1 MLSVPSLGR
10 LQPATFLG
18 MTLIKHSVTPLVLSL
33 AFSLALVPSG
43 LLLRGATPLP
53 EGGDSIIRENATT
66 ANPSFWP
73 GSFEGAPVASSAV
86 VDVDHPDFDKA
97 LRVTVTNPAGGQ
109 YWNGALQIP
118 STQSV
123 AQGDVLLVRLFFR
136 SIESKDE
143 SGVGF
148 ATVFTQ
154 GPAPG
159 FNKYLTREITATQE
173 WTEYLLP
180 FEMTEAQPS
189 GSLSL
194 QVGAGAGTKTQIWE
208 VAGIEMLN
216 YQNNVALQD
225 LPVTRPTYTGRDP
238 DAPWRAQAAARIE
251 QHRKGDFSVTVLDDL
266 GNPVP
271 GLPVSV
277 NLKQHA
283 YHFGSV
289 IVASRIM
296 GTGSDNGLYREKF
309 LELFNQSGT
318 ENDLKWAPW
327 AGEWGSSFNPD
338 QTIAALQWLRDRNI
352 YTRGHV
358 MVWPSK
364 RNLPNLIQS
373 YLPADNPTAA
383 DPAAKQVVLD
393 HIDDIASRTKAYLDE
408 WDVLN
413 EPFDNHYLM
422 DAFGDQV
429 MVDWFARARINLP
442 RHRLYIN
449 DYGILSAGGR
459 DGEHQQHLE
468 DTVQYLI
475 SNDAPIDGIGMQG
488 HFSASP
494 TSIELLYEIL
504 ERFHQKFPGLKI
516 RVTEFDVST
525 DDEEMQADY
534 TRDFLTLL
542 FSHPATVGVQCWGFW
557 EGAHWRPI
565 AAMYTTDWRE
575 KPNAVAWKEMTREV
589 WWNDFDGVTDS
600 QGRFSGRGFYGDYT
614 VSIQV
619 EGTNREFEFP
629 LVKEGPDQIVI
640 RLPDSIEIDPGK
652 AVEVKAT
659 GSLGSPRIRIAEYEG
674 ERYYIETSS
683 NLRHWRYVS
692 DFNDH
697 TPGVSYLFGINPESR
712 LFYRLVKKD

>member
-1 MLSVPSLGR
+1 MS
-10 LQPATFLG
+10 
-18 MTLIKHSVTPLVLSL
+18 
-33 AFSLALVPSG
+33 
-43 LLLRGATPLP
+43 
-53 EGGDSIIRENATT
+53 
-66 ANPSFWP
+66 PSFWQ
-73 GSFEGAPVASSAV
+73 GNFNGAPVASAAV
-86 VDVDHPDFDKA
+86 VDASHPDFDKA

-118 STQSV
+118 ANQAV
-123 AQGDVLLVRLFFR
+123 AQEDVLLVRLFFR
-136 SIESKDE
+136 SVESKDE

-154 GPAPG
+154 GPAPN
-159 FNKYLTREITATQE
+159 FTKYLVREINATQE

-194 QVGAGAGTKTQIWE
+194 QIGAGAGTKTQTWE
-208 VAGIEMLN
+208 VAGVEMLN
-216 YQNNVALQD
+216 YQTNVALAD
-225 LPVTRPTYTGRDP
+225 LPVTRPTYAGRDP
-238 DAPWRAQAAARIE
+238 DAPWRAAAAERIE
-251 QHRKGDFSVTVLDDL
+251 QHRKGDFSVKIIDENGAPMPDV
-266 GNPVP
+266 
-271 GLPVSV
+271 PVSMTF
-277 NLKQHA
+277 QRHA

-296 GTGSDNGLYREKF
+296 NTGTDDLIYKEKF

-327 AGEWGSSFNPD
+327 AGEWGGSFNPQ
-338 QTIAALQWLRDRNI
+338 QTIAALQWLRERKI

-364 RNLPNLIQS
+364 RNLPNLMQS
-373 YLPADNPTAA
+373 YLPENNPAAA

-393 HIDDIASRTKAYLDE
+393 HIDDIASRTKRYLDE

-429 MVDWFARARINLP
+429 MTDWFERARMNLP

-459 DGEHQQHLE
+459 DGAHQQHLE
-468 DTVQYLI
+468 DTVQYLV

-494 TSIELLYEIL
+494 TSIELLYQIL
-504 ERFHQKFPGLKI
+504 ERFHTKFPELKI

-525 DDEEMQADY
+525 EDEEMQADY

-557 EGAHWRPI
+557 EAAHWRPI

-575 KPNAVAWKEMTREV
+575 KPNAVTWKEMTQNI
-589 WWNDFDGVTDS
+589 WWNDFDGATDTA
-600 QGRFSGRGFYGDYT
+600 GRFSGRGFYGDYT
-614 VSIQV
+614 ISIQI
-619 EGTNREFEFP
+619 EGTPQEFEFS
-629 LVKEGPDQIVI
+629 LLDKGSSQVVI
-640 RLPDSIEIDPGK
+640 QLGDSFEAEAGK
-652 AVEVKAT
+652 AIEVDA
-659 GSLGSPRIRIAEYEG
+659 SLDEGGLSMEIVEYEG
-674 ERYYIETSS
+674 KNYIIETST
-683 NLRHWRYVS
+683 NLENWKSVS
-692 DFNDH
+692 ELKEH
-697 TPGVSYLFGINPESR
+697 TPGVSYRVGIDPESSQ
-712 LFYRLVKKD
+712 FYRLVGKE